1 MLMMVSANAVIAIAL
16 NDIFVIHVWVRAMKC
31 AISGELTTINMV
43 SRGM

>member
-16 NDIFVIHVWVRAMKC
+16 NDILVIHVWVRAMKC